1 VRGINKRSSLLRES
15 PTRRIDRIREIISR
29 EGRDIYL
36 LSTGQPS
43 IPPPKEVRDYLS
55 KLLSEESM
63 KLYSYTQSQGIKD
76 LREAIVND
84 LKELGGLDLD
94 PDKNVVVT
102 AGGQEAMF
110 TTLSAILEPGDEVIL
125 IDPTY
130 FGYRPLIEY
139 FGGIIKYV
147 PADMENGF
155 QPDLESIKNVISSKT
170 KAFILVSPDN
180 PTGRVID
187 NNIAKGLAEL
197 AKDHD
202 FWLVIDEAYK
212 TLIYEG
218 EHSWIWHFA
227 PEHVIGIDTFS
238 KDPGIPGWRLGYI
251 YGPEEFIKPAKLI
264 SEEIVYCPP
273 SIAQMMVTY
282 YLKSG
287 IRKIFIPKV
296 LSAYKSKRDALID
309 ALQTYLPE
317 VKFAKPQG
325 SMFLFADFSAY
336 LNKLNMNTEIFTEKL
351 LMEVGVASVPGSYF
365 GSTKNFIRLSF
376 VSETQERI
384 HTAINLIR
392 KFINNYLNHNN
403 Y

>member
-1 VRGINKRSSLLRES
+1 LLRES

-351 LMEVGVASVPGSYF
+351 LMEVGVASVPGNYF

-384 HTAINLIR
+384 RTAINLIR
-392 KFINNYLNHNN
+392 KFINNYLTHNN